1 MVKKSSLSILFLGKK
16 NDAYTKKAYSH
27 LVKLFSEVEIFLG
40 DWGDPLPKEIK
51 KWRGDYIISYLSRW
65 ILPNSIMKESRK
77 AAINFHPASPEYP
90 GIGCN
95 NFALYEE
102 SETYGVTCHH
112 MTESV
117 DSGDI
122 IAVTRFAIK
131 ESDTVDSLLKRT
143 YTHQFNLFKKIIDYI
158 KEDQILP
165 SSKEKWSRKP
175 FMRSEFNQLSIIT
188 SLMSEDEVRK
198 RIRATSYKG
207 WQPYLKI
214 GNFIFEY
221 KEK

>member
-1 MVKKSSLSILFLGKK
+1 MVKKNSLSILFLGKK
-16 NDAYTKKAYSH
+16 NDAYTKEAHSH
-27 LVKLFSEVEIFLG
+27 LVKLFSDVKIFLG

-51 KWRGDYIISYLSRW
+51 EWRGDYIISYLSRW
-65 ILPNSIMKESRK
+65 ILPNSIMNESRK

-122 IAVTRFAIK
+122 IAVTRFAIN

-143 YTHQFNLFKKIIDYI
+143 YTHQFDLFKEIIYYI
-158 KEDQILP
+158 KEDQVLP
-165 SSKEKWSRKP
+165 SSEEKWSRKP
-175 FMRSEFNQLSIIT
+175 FTRSEFNQLSRIT
-188 SLMSEDEVRK
+188 SSMSEDEVRK
-198 RIRATSYKG
+198 RIRATSYKN
-207 WQPYLKI
+207 WQPYFKI
-214 GNFIFEY
+214 GNFNFEY